1 MMRLKGVLMK
11 MKRLRI
17 NGGCTD
23 TQRRHHPLMLVF
35 LLCLLVLSVGMTA
48 AAKETLN
55 QTNLTLLK
63 GRSASLKVR
72 GMKKKVRFT
81 SSKRSVATVN
91 AKGKVTAKKKGTAVI
106 TAKVGRKKLKCKVV
120 VLQPV
125 TKLTLS
131 SRGIVMTE
139 GDIRKLK
146 ANAAPVSA
154 NNKSVHWTSSDENI
168 VRVDQSGNLE
178 ALQAGAVVISA
189 TTMDGSGKDA
199 SCRVTVKGRPA
210 PMTISQSSLVLETGA
225 SHTLTVSNTDGAI
238 ITWGSSDPN
247 VVSVSKGTVVGAA
260 SGTAVITAQKADG
273 TQAVRCSITVIER
286 KRQTEPTAAAKRF
299 LSILQGYSDQVRADQ
314 AAGRLWG
321 YSNKSKRNPKTW
333 SAAKSDLKT
342 KGISYNNC
350 ALLARLAL
358 RDMGILGENQNFW
371 GTPEGGIHFNGG
383 VAARLRKRCAIISAY
398 DTPNNLIAE
407 GKLLPGDICTWTFDY
422 NHTNIYAGNGLWY
435 DAGRGSDGGYVS
447 MKALTEQYGIDRKN
461 LESDN
466 GTSSMFIFN
475 SFGPYASI
483 NMDRAVVGQIIRVMK

>member
-1 MMRLKGVLMK
+1 
-11 MKRLRI
+11 
-17 NGGCTD
+17 
-23 TQRRHHPLMLVF
+23 
-35 LLCLLVLSVGMTA
+35 
-48 AAKETLN
+48 
-55 QTNLTLLK
+55 
-63 GRSASLKVR
+63 
-72 GMKKKVRFT
+72 
-81 SSKRSVATVN
+81 
-91 AKGKVTAKKKGTAVI
+91 
-106 TAKVGRKKLKCKVV
+106 
-120 VLQPV
+120 
-125 TKLTLS
+125 
-131 SRGIVMTE
+131 
-139 GDIRKLK
+139 
-146 ANAAPVSA
+146 
-154 NNKSVHWTSSDENI
+154 
-168 VRVDQSGNLE
+168 
-178 ALQAGAVVISA
+178 
-189 TTMDGSGKDA
+189 
-199 SCRVTVKGRPA
+199 
-210 PMTISQSSLVLETGA
+210 MTISQSSLVLETGA

-314 AAGRLWG
+314 ATGRLWG

-447 MKALTEQYGIDRKN
+447 IKALTEQYGIDRKN

-475 SFGPYASI
+475 SFGPYASV

>member
-1 MMRLKGVLMK
+1 M
-11 MKRLRI
+11 
-17 NGGCTD
+17 
-23 TQRRHHPLMLVF
+23 
-35 LLCLLVLSVGMTA
+35 
-48 AAKETLN
+48 
-55 QTNLTLLK
+55 
-63 GRSASLKVR
+63 
-72 GMKKKVRFT
+72 
-81 SSKRSVATVN
+81 
-91 AKGKVTAKKKGTAVI
+91 
-106 TAKVGRKKLKCKVV
+106 
-120 VLQPV
+120 
-125 TKLTLS
+125 
-131 SRGIVMTE
+131 
-139 GDIRKLK
+139 
-146 ANAAPVSA
+146 
-154 NNKSVHWTSSDENI
+154 
-168 VRVDQSGNLE
+168 
-178 ALQAGAVVISA
+178 
-189 TTMDGSGKDA
+189 
-199 SCRVTVKGRPA
+199 
-210 PMTISQSSLVLETGA
+210 
-225 SHTLTVSNTDGAI
+225 
-238 ITWGSSDPN
+238 
-247 VVSVSKGTVVGAA
+247 
-260 SGTAVITAQKADG
+260 
-273 TQAVRCSITVIER
+273 
-286 KRQTEPTAAAKRF
+286 
-299 LSILQGYSDQVRADQ
+299 RADQ
-314 AAGRLWG
+314 AAGLLWG